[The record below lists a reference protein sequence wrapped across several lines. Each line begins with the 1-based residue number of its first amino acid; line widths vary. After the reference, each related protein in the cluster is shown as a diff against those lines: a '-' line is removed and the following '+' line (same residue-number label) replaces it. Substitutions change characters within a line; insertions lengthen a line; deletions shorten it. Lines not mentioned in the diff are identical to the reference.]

1 MSSVGFGLLSGTGVL
16 LLSPI
21 VTASGEVG
29 IGSHGKL
36 GRVVTGLW
44 QKQVVLQLGAG
55 L

>member
-1 MSSVGFGLLSGTGVL
+1 MSSVRFGPLSGTGV

-29 IGSHGKL
+29 IGSHGEL
-36 GRVVTGLW
+36 EQVVMGLR
-44 QKQVVLQLGAG
+44 QKRVVLQLGAG